1 MKKRD
6 RPNAAAPVPHEQD
19 SRLRRGLEP
28 DRETVERVVR
38 GALSA
43 RPVDTRG
50 RGGLRALAAAAVL
63 LLLVLAVVVIRQAGE
78 GPEGESEMA
87 LAGGAPPVPV
97 IGNASGRVVIRVDG
111 RSIWPDAGRGAGPAL
126 EPKRP
131 MILNSNCLVGV
142 ALPHGTP
149 QFLILG
155 GES

>member
-6 RPNAAAPVPHEQD
+6 RPKAAAPVPHELD
-19 SRLRRGLEP
+19 SRLLRGLEP

-43 RPVDTRG
+43 RPVAAGG
-50 RGGLRALAAAAVL
+50 RGGLRALATATVL
-63 LLLVLAVVVIRQAGE
+63 LLLTLVVLGILQIGDGPSGE
-78 GPEGESEMA
+78 RGVA
-87 LAGGAPPVPV
+87 LEGGAPPVPI
-97 IGNASGRVVIRVDG
+97 IGNASGSVVILVDG
-111 RSIWPDAGRGAGPAL
+111 RGIWPDRGTDPAL

-131 MILNSNCLVGV
+131 VLFNSNCLVGV

>member
-6 RPNAAAPVPHEQD
+6 HGKTAAPVPYELD

-43 RPVDTRG
+43 RPVAARG
-50 RGGLRALAAAAVL
+50 PGGLRALATAAVL
-63 LLLVLAVVVIRQAGE
+63 LFLALVVLGLVQIGDDPSGE
-78 GPEGESEMA
+78 RGVA
-87 LAGGAPPVPV
+87 LERGARPVPI
-97 IGNASGRVVIRVDG
+97 IGNASGRVAILVDG
-111 RSIWPDAGRGAGPAL
+111 RSIWPDAGRRADQAL

-131 MILNSNCLVGV
+131 VILNSNCLVGV